1 MMRFASLGSG
11 SRGNATLVEQ
21 GNTCILVD
29 CGFTLKELERRL
41 ARLHKDAAELTAIL
55 ITHEHADHVS
65 GVGML
70 ARKYAL
76 PVWMTPGTWSAQR
89 FGDLPMLQFFSS
101 HETFAIGA
109 LEIHPFPVPHDA
121 REPSQFVFADGLR
134 RLGLLTDTGSC
145 TPYIERMLSAC
156 DALLI
161 ECNHDSA
168 MLAEGSYSPA
178 LKHRVGGAQG
188 HLSNAQ
194 AAQLLARVDCSRL
207 QHLVAMHLSEKNNT
221 PALARQALSAT
232 LDCDPEWIGI
242 ADQNNGLTWRTITAQ

>member
-1 MMRFASLGSG
+1 MRFASLGSG
-11 SRGNATLVEQ
+11 SRGNATLIEQ
-21 GNTCILVD
+21 DNTCILVD

-41 ARLHKDAAELTAIL
+41 ARLHKDAAELTAVL

-70 ARKYAL
+70 ARKYTL
-76 PVWMTPGTWSAQR
+76 PVWMTPGTWSAAR
-89 FGDLPMLQFFSS
+89 FGELPSLQFFSS
-101 HETFAIGA
+101 HETFAIDA

-121 REPSQFVFADGLR
+121 REPSQFVFSNGTH

-145 TPYIERMLSAC
+145 TPYIERMLNAC

-168 MLAEGSYSPA
+168 MLVEGSYSPA
-178 LKHRVGGAQG
+178 LKYRVGGALG

-194 AAQLLARVDCSRL
+194 AAHLLTRLDCSRL
-207 QHLVAMHLSEKNNT
+207 QYLIAMHLSEKNNT
-221 PALARQALSAT
+221 PALVRQSLSAA
-232 LDCDPEWIGI
+232 LDCTPEWVGI
-242 ADQNNGLTWRTITAQ
+242 ADQYAGLAWRELSSQ

>member
-1 MMRFASLGSG
+1 MRFASLGSG

-29 CGFTLKELERRL
+29 CGFTLKEIERRL
-41 ARLHKDAAELTAIL
+41 ARLSKDAAELTAIL

-65 GVGML
+65 GVAVL
-70 ARKYAL
+70 ARKYGI

-89 FGDLPMLQFFSS
+89 FADLPTLQFFSS
-101 HETFAIGA
+101 HETFAIDA
-109 LEIHPFPVPHDA
+109 LEIQPFPVPHDA
-121 REPSQFVFADGLR
+121 REPSQFVFANGAH

-145 TPYIERMLSAC
+145 TPYIETMLNAC

-161 ECNHDSA
+161 ECNHDSV
-168 MLAEGSYSPA
+168 MLAEGSYSPS
-178 LKHRVGGAQG
+178 LKYRVGGSLG

-194 AAQLLARVDCSRL
+194 AAHLLTRLDCSRL

-221 PALARQALSAT
+221 PALARQALCTT
-232 LDCDPEWIGI
+232 LDCEPEWIGI
-242 ADQNNGLTWRTITAQ
+242 ADQHQGLAWRAVG